1 MRTAHKPR
9 ARIPAIAGGGFTL
22 IEIMVVV
29 GILGMVLAMA
39 MPAFIQ
45 SIRKDPLR
53 QAVSDIEEACSKARW
68 GAIMR
73 GSPMEL
79 VIRAEG
85 GQLNVVPARDDNAE
99 QTAASVEALEQPAEP
114 SPDKAASQSPVFS
127 ARLNENVAVTLLYVN
142 LKDQMEADET
152 RVHFYP
158 NGTSDEFTMIVQAG
172 NGMRKISLESVTALA
187 TVRVIQ

>member
-1 MRTAHKPR
+1 MRTADKSK
-9 ARIPAIAGGGFTL
+9 ARIPATARNGFTL
-22 IEIMVVV
+22 IEVMMVV
-29 GILGMVLAMA
+29 GIVGMVLVMG

-45 SIRKDPLR
+45 AVRRDPLR
-53 QAVSDIEEACSKARW
+53 QAVSDLEEACTRARAS
-68 GAIMR
+68 AILA

-85 GQLNVVPARDDNAE
+85 GQLSIVPSRDDNAG
-99 QTAASVEALEQPAEP
+99 QAAADQQAGAAAEP
-114 SPDKAASQSPVFS
+114 ATDKAASQAPRFS

-142 LKDQMEADET
+142 LKDQMQAEET

-172 NGMRKISLESVTALA
+172 NGVRKVSLECVTALA
-187 TVRVIQ
+187 TVEVLR